1 MEISIEKFLEDLYVK
16 GISLWMEDDK
26 LHFKAPK
33 GSISKDEL
41 NMLKDNK
48 IKIIDILTENETIKI
63 VPNVKS
69 RYEPF
74 PCTDIQS
81 AYLLGRSDTF
91 EYGGVACHI
100 YLELEYDQLEPKKT
114 EEIWN
119 RLINRHDM
127 LRVKFDKSGNQYI
140 QKEADYFKIIYN
152 DYSGQGESV
161 LTEKMNEIRQSM
173 GNRVYDIE
181 KWPLFDIQLT
191 KTNNNYIM
199 HFSIEFIIADW
210 TSIRLLLNEFDILNR
225 NIDKE
230 LPELE
235 LTFRD
240 YILASDKLKKSKQYI
255 EDKNYWMQRVDTLPP
270 APKLPIV
277 VNEKIGKVKFKR
289 HTLHIKQD
297 KWNILKDF
305 AKKNGLTPTATVLTA
320 FSLIIE
326 RWSTESRFCL
336 NLTLLNRMPIHPQV
350 NDIVGDFTTINLLE
364 VNFKDI
370 KTFIEYAKDIQKSL
384 FDDLDHKL
392 FSGVEVIR
400 ELARRHSNKELMP
413 IIFTS
418 AIGSESTNVASSKIE
433 VNENGISQ
441 TPQVFIDCQAM
452 DDENG
457 LMINWDVRDKIFPQ
471 NIIKDMFNSFEEL
484 LNRLIEMK
492 ETWNEKDIVKLPLW
506 QRNERKIVN
515 DTSKILPDKLLH
527 QQIFEQAEL
536 TPDKI
541 AVIDGNN
548 SITYREL
555 VRLSDTISVYLLDAG
570 CKPQNK
576 IAIAM
581 EKSIYQVAS
590 VLGILK
596 IGGIYVP
603 ISNKQPVSRIES
615 IIEQSS
621 SNIVLMTSSLNI
633 KMDDAYKVIEVDKL
647 VPRNEEIERY
657 AGNSDNT
664 AYIIFTSGSTGVPKG
679 VTISHRAALNTIN
692 DINDRFKVTCD
703 DSILGISK
711 LSFDLSVYDIFGL
724 LCVGGKIIYPSD
736 SKLNDPSYWQSL
748 ISENNI
754 TMWNTVPAIME
765 MLVNYLEVS
774 NNSINSLEKIFLS
787 GDWIGVN
794 LPDRIKNKMPNADI
808 ICMGGAT
815 EASIWSNYHIYDDS
829 DKFCKSIPYGRPLAN
844 QKFKVFDS
852 KLRDCPVLVEGEL
865 GIMGKGLSK
874 GYLGQKE
881 VTAQSFITHEEDK
894 IYRTGDYGRYLP
906 GGEIE
911 FLGRKDA
918 QVKIRGHRIE
928 LGEIESALN
937 RDEKVKSAVVIV
949 GTENKNQLY
958 GFVMLD
964 DNQKSPKVT
973 EDELKEYLALYI
985 PEYMIPTS
993 ISILSIFPLTQNGKV
1008 DRKKLLSIKKH
1019 NESNGNNE
1027 NNNEVFDELELKL
1040 KAIMENALEVI
1051 EIGKEDDFYDYGADS
1066 LIMAQAAG
1074 ILHEELLVIK
1084 KDIPYDAILRQ
1095 LLNYPTIDSLAK
1107 YIRQQGNVEE
1117 QIAHSSYD
1125 SSNAS
1130 IINYSK
1136 EAKGPL
1142 RIILHGGLGTMNSFH
1157 YLTKHL
1163 VKQGIG
1169 TVIGIAVKDAD
1180 KYSSIEPE
1188 ELIEHIADD
1197 YVERIMEYNNN
1208 DVQIIGYSLG
1218 GLIAVEVAKRLIENN
1233 VNILDLVLIESYSV
1247 NVAIQDELL
1256 LESLF
1261 ITNFNVSLSQVY
1273 NEITMNELEYAF
1285 KKIFK
1290 KYRDKIPENAL
1301 CNLNDDEISMK
1312 VSNLY
1317 KRLSTLTREERFS
1330 DYVDTMYKLRGE
1342 NTPVNMVMGIFNIFS
1357 HSFKA
1362 AQFEPS
1368 IYMGDVRFLLAR
1380 EEFKYQVDSSERSIN
1395 FWKQFC
1401 LGEFEV
1407 TEING
1412 NHITC
1417 IEDEKNA
1424 SQLAELLT
1432 KPLTTR

>member
-41 NMLKDNK
+41 NMLKENK
-48 IKIIDILTENETIKI
+48 EKIIDVLTENETIKI
-63 VPNVKS
+63 VPDIKS

-81 AYLLGRSDTF
+81 AYLLGRSDSF

-100 YLELEYDQLEPKKT
+100 YLELEYDKLEQKKT

-119 RLINRHDM
+119 RLIERHDM

-140 QKEADYFKIIYN
+140 QKEVDDFKIIYN
-152 DYSGQGESV
+152 DYSGQDESV
-161 LTEKMNEIRQSM
+161 LTEKMNEIRQNM

-191 KTNNNYIM
+191 KTNNKYIM

-225 NIDKE
+225 NIDEE
-230 LPELE
+230 LPNLE

-240 YILASDKLKKSKQYI
+240 YILAADKLKKSKQYI
-255 EDKNYWMQRVDTLPP
+255 EDKNYWMQRVDTLPS
-270 APKLPIV
+270 APKLPIL
-277 VNEKIGKVKFKR
+277 VNEKNEKVKFER
-289 HTLHIKQD
+289 HTLHIKND

-305 AKKNGLTPTATVLTA
+305 AKKKGLTPTATVLTA
-320 FSLIIE
+320 FALIIE

-364 VNFKDI
+364 VNLNDI
-370 KTFIEYAKDIQKSL
+370 KTFIEYAKDIQKRL

-457 LMINWDVRDKIFPQ
+457 LRINWDVRDKIFPQ
-471 NIIKDMFNSFEEL
+471 NMIKDMFNSFEEL
-484 LNRLIEMK
+484 LNRLVEMK

-506 QRNERKIVN
+506 QQNERKIVN

-536 TPDKI
+536 TPDNI
-541 AVIDGNN
+541 AVRDGND

-555 VRLSDTISVYLLDAG
+555 IRLSDTISAYLLDAG
-570 CKPQNK
+570 CKPQDK
-576 IAIAM
+576 IAIVM

-590 VLGILK
+590 VLGILN

-603 ISNKQPVSRIES
+603 ISNKQPVSRIGT

-621 SNIVLMTSSLNI
+621 SDIVLMTSSSNI
-633 KMDDAYKVIEVDKL
+633 EIEDNYKVIEVDKL
-647 VPRNEEIERY
+647 VPKNQEVERY
-657 AGNSDNT
+657 TGDSDNI

-679 VTISHRAALNTIN
+679 VTISHKAALNTIN
-692 DINDRFKVTCD
+692 DINDRFKVTSD
-703 DSILGISK
+703 DSIIGISK

-724 LCVGGKIIYPSD
+724 LSVGGKIIYPMD
-736 SKLNDPSYWQSL
+736 SKLNDPSYWYSL

-774 NNSINSLEKIFLS
+774 NNSLNSMEKIFLS

-794 LPDRIKNKMPNADI
+794 LPDRIKNKMPNANI

-815 EASIWSNYHIYDDS
+815 EASIWSIYHVYEDC
-829 DKFCKSIPYGRPLAN
+829 DKSYKSIPYGRPLAN
-844 QKFKVFDS
+844 QQFKVFDS
-852 KLRDCPVLVEGEL
+852 MLRDCPVLVEGEL
-865 GIMGKGLSK
+865 GIMGQGLSK

-881 VTAQSFITHEEDK
+881 ITANSFIIHEKDK

-937 RDEKVKSAVVIV
+937 RHEKVKSAVVIV

-958 GFVMLD
+958 GFVMFD

-973 EDELKEYLALYI
+973 EDELKEYLASYI

-1008 DRKKLLSIKKH
+1008 DRKKLLSIKMQ
-1019 NESNGNNE
+1019 NSTDGNKE
-1027 NNNEVFDELELKL
+1027 NKKEVFDELELKL
-1040 KAIMENALEVI
+1040 KTIMESALEVVK
-1051 EIGKEDDFYDYGADS
+1051 IGKEDDFYDYGADS

-1074 ILHEELLVIK
+1074 ILHEELLALN
-1084 KDIPYDAILRQ
+1084 KDIPYDALLRQ
-1095 LLNYPTIDSLAK
+1095 LLNYPSIDSLAK
-1107 YIRQQGNVEE
+1107 FVRQQGTGEE
-1117 QIAHSSYD
+1117 QMVDSSND

-1130 IINYSK
+1130 IIEYSK
-1136 EAKGPL
+1136 NENGPL
-1142 RIILHGGLGTMNSFH
+1142 RIILHAGLGTMNCFR
-1157 YLTKHL
+1157 YLIKHL
-1163 VKQGIG
+1163 VKEDIG

-1180 KYSSIEPE
+1180 KYSSINPE

-1197 YVERIMEYNNN
+1197 YVERIMEYENN
-1208 DVQIIGYSLG
+1208 DVQIIGYCLG
-1218 GLIAVEVAKRLIENN
+1218 GLIAVEVAKGLAENN
-1233 VNILDLVLIESYSV
+1233 VNIVDLVLIDSHPV
-1247 NVAIQDELL
+1247 QADIKDELF
-1256 LESLF
+1256 LESIF
-1261 ITNFNVSLSQVY
+1261 ITNFYITLPQVY
-1273 NEITMNELEYAF
+1273 DEITIDELDYTF
-1285 KKIFK
+1285 KRLFEKHS
-1290 KYRDKIPENAL
+1290 DNIPKNAL
-1301 CNLNDDEISMK
+1301 CNLGGDDKITK
-1312 VSNLY
+1312 VSNLFR
-1317 KRLSTLTREERFS
+1317 KLSTLTKEERFRN
-1330 DYVDTMYKLRGE
+1330 YVEAMHKITGE
-1342 NTPVNMVMGIFNIFS
+1342 KIPENMAMGMFDIYCQ
-1357 HSFKA
+1357 SFKA

-1380 EEFKYQVDSSERSIN
+1380 EDFQYLANSSERSLD

-1407 TEING
+1407 IKIDG
-1412 NHITC
+1412 DHISC
-1417 IEDEKNA
+1417 IEDEKNVPH
-1424 SQLAELLT
+1424 LAKLVTE
-1432 KPLTTR
+1432 PLS

>member
-1 MEISIEKFLEDLYVK
+1 MEISIEKLLEDLYIK
-16 GISLWMEDDK
+16 GISLWMEDGK

-41 NMLKDNK
+41 NMLKENK
-48 IKIIDILTENETIKI
+48 EKIIDILAVNETIKI
-63 VPNVKS
+63 IPDIES

-81 AYLLGRSDTF
+81 AYLLGRRDSF

-100 YLELEYDQLEPKKT
+100 YLELEYDQLDPKKT
-114 EEIWN
+114 EKIWN
-119 RLINRHDM
+119 KLIKRHDM

-140 QKEADYFKIIYN
+140 QKEVDYFKITYN
-152 DYSGQGESV
+152 QYSGLNESV
-161 LTEKMNEIRQSM
+161 LIEKMNEIRRNM

-225 NIDKE
+225 NIDEE
-230 LPELE
+230 LPKLE

-240 YILASDKLKKSKQYI
+240 YILAANKLKKSKQYI

-270 APKLPIV
+270 APKLPIL
-277 VNEKIGKVKFKR
+277 VNEKIEKVKFKR
-289 HTLHIKQD
+289 HTLHIKQER
-297 KWNILKDF
+297 WNILKDF

-326 RWSTESRFCL
+326 RWSTESIFCL

-364 VNFKDI
+364 INLKDI
-370 KTFIEYAKDIQKSL
+370 KTFIEYAQEIQKRL

-457 LMINWDVRDKIFPQ
+457 LRINWDVRDKIFPQ
-471 NIIKDMFNSFEEL
+471 NMIKDMFNSFEEL
-484 LNRLIEMK
+484 LNRLIEIK

-506 QRNERKIVN
+506 QQDERIIVN
-515 DTSKILPDKLLH
+515 DTSKVLPDKLLH
-527 QQIFEQAEL
+527 QQIYEQAGL
-536 TPDKI
+536 TPDNI
-541 AVIDGNN
+541 AVKDGNN

-555 VRLSDTISVYLLDAG
+555 IRLSDTISAYLLDAG
-570 CKPQNK
+570 CKPQDR
-576 IAIAM
+576 IAIVM

-590 VLGILK
+590 VLGILN
-596 IGGIYVP
+596 IGGIYIP

-615 IIEQSS
+615 IIQQSS
-621 SNIVLMTSSLNI
+621 SDIILMTSLLNI
-633 KMDDAYKVIEVDKL
+633 KLDNNYKVIEVDKL
-647 VPRNEEIERY
+647 VYKDQEIERY

-679 VTISHRAALNTIN
+679 VTISHKAAMNTIN

-724 LCVGGKIIYPSD
+724 LSVGGKVIYPSD

-765 MLVNYLEVS
+765 MLINYLEVS
-774 NNSINSLEKIFLS
+774 NNSLTSMKKIFLS

-794 LPDRIKNKMPNADI
+794 LPNRIKNKIPNANI

-815 EASIWSNYHIYDDS
+815 EASIWSIYHIYNDS
-829 DKFCKSIPYGRPLAN
+829 DKTYKSIPYGRPLAN
-844 QKFKVFDS
+844 QQFKVFDS

-865 GIMGKGLSK
+865 GIMGQGLSK
-874 GYLGQKE
+874 GYLEQKE
-881 VTAQSFITHEEDK
+881 VTAKCFIAHEEDI

-906 GGEIE
+906 SGEIE
-911 FLGRKDA
+911 FLGRKDT

-937 RDEKVKSAVVIV
+937 RHEKVKSAVVIAT
-949 GTENKNQLY
+949 TENKKQLY
-958 GFVMLD
+958 GYVILD
-964 DNQKSPKVT
+964 NDQKYSKVT
-973 EDELKEYLALYI
+973 EYELKEYLALCI
-985 PEYMIPTS
+985 PKYMIPF
-993 ISILSIFPLTQNGKV
+993 SILILSNFPLTQNGKV
-1008 DRKKLLSIKKH
+1008 DRKKLLNIKMQKACDK
-1019 NESNGNNE
+1019 NKK
-1027 NNNEVFDELELKL
+1027 EVFDQLELKL
-1040 KAIMENALEVI
+1040 KTIIESALEVK
-1051 EIGKEDDFYDYGADS
+1051 EIGKKDDFYDYGADS
-1066 LIMAQAAG
+1066 LIMAQTAG
-1074 ILHEELLVIK
+1074 VLHEELLTINI
-1084 KDIPYDAILRQ
+1084 DISYDALLRQ
-1095 LLNYPTIDSLAK
+1095 LLNYPTINSLAEFV
-1107 YIRQQGNVEE
+1107 RQQVSTKD
-1117 QIAHSSYD
+1117 QIVDSVSD

-1130 IINYSK
+1130 IIEYSK
-1136 EAKGPL
+1136 NEDGPL
-1142 RIILHGGLGTMNSFH
+1142 RVILHAGLGTMNCFR
-1157 YLTKHL
+1157 YLIKYL
-1163 VKQGIG
+1163 VKQDIG
-1169 TVIGIAVKDAD
+1169 TLIGVAVKDAE
-1180 KYSSIEPE
+1180 KYSSIKPE

-1197 YVERIMEYNNN
+1197 YVERIMKYNNN

-1218 GLIAVEVAKRLIENN
+1218 GLIAVEVAKRLAENN
-1233 VNILDLVLIESYSV
+1233 VNIVDLVLIDSYS
-1247 NVAIQDELL
+1247 IQFDIKDKLF
-1256 LESLF
+1256 LESIF
-1261 ITNFNVSLSQVY
+1261 ITNFYINLSQVY
-1273 NEITMNELEYAF
+1273 DEVTIDELDYTF
-1285 KKIFK
+1285 KKLF
-1290 KYRDKIPENAL
+1290 DKHKDDIPEDAL
-1301 CNLNDDEISMK
+1301 CNLDGDNIIMK
-1312 VSNLY
+1312 VSNLF
-1317 KRLSTLTREERFS
+1317 KRLSTLTREQRFS
-1330 DYVDTMYKLRGE
+1330 DYVDIMYNITGE
-1342 NTPVNMVMGIFNIFS
+1342 KIPVDMVIGMFNIFYQ
-1357 HSFKA
+1357 SFKA

-1380 EEFKYQVDSSERSIN
+1380 EEFQYLADSSERTLD
-1395 FWKQFC
+1395 FWKQYC

-1407 TEING
+1407 TRING
-1412 NHITC
+1412 DHISC
-1417 IEDEKNA
+1417 IEDEENVLN
-1424 SQLAELLT
+1424 LAKLVVQPLL
-1432 KPLTTR
+1432 